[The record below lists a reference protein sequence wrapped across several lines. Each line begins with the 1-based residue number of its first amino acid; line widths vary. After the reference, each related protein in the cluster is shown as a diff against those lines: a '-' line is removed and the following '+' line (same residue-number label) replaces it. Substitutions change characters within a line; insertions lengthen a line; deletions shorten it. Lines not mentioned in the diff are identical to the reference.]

1 MESFNTKGFPFLLL
15 NSGLTKYCLTSDI
28 CLQTSV
34 VSSLKIT
41 CMRLIAAFLKMIR
54 LPNLFFMA
62 LTQVLFQ
69 FCVFYPLYRNNLPQ
83 GDLTRFI
90 LLVFASLFIAAAGY
104 IINDYFDI
112 NIDEV
117 NKPKRMVVDKVIH
130 RRWAIAWHFMLSG
143 AGIILTLLALP
154 LAQKWYLVLA
164 NVFCVILLWFYSTNF
179 KKSLL
184 TGNIVISLLTAW
196 TILIIFFSKVDMRN
210 AFDSTH
216 YRFFRFAILYAG
228 FAFIITLIRE
238 AIKDME
244 DMPGDEKYGCRT
256 MPIVWGV
263 NAAKVYVAVWLIVL
277 IAVIVILQVYILQFR
292 WWLAVAYSI
301 PSIIFPLIIILLKL
315 KGSNTTE
322 HYHKLSTLTKMVML
336 TGILSMTFF
345 YYYLWTK

>member
-1 MESFNTKGFPFLLL
+1 
-15 NSGLTKYCLTSDI
+15 
-28 CLQTSV
+28 
-34 VSSLKIT
+34 
-41 CMRLIAAFLKMIR
+41 MRLIAAFLKLVR

-69 FCVFYPLYRNNLPQ
+69 LCIYYPLYKGTVPA

-104 IINDYFDI
+104 VINDYFDI

-143 AGIILTLLALP
+143 AGILLTILALP
-154 LAQKWYLVLA
+154 FLQKWYLILA
-164 NVFCVILLWFYSTNF
+164 NIICVVLLWLYSTNF

-196 TILIIFFSKVDMRN
+196 TILIIFFSKVDLQD
-210 AFDSTH
+210 AFTSAH
-216 YRFFRFAILYAG
+216 SRFFRLAILYAG
-228 FAFIITLIRE
+228 FAFIISLIRE

-244 DMPGDEKYGCRT
+244 DMPGDAKYGCRT

-263 NAAKVYVAVWLIVL
+263 NATKVYVAVWLVVL
-277 IAVIVILQVYILQFR
+277 IAVLAILQVYVLQFK
-292 WWLAVAYSI
+292 WWLTVAYSV
-301 PSIIFPLIIILLKL
+301 PAVIFPLFILLFRL
-315 KGSNTTE
+315 KGSHTAE
-322 HYHKLSTLTKMVML
+322 QYHKLSTLAKLVMF
-336 TGILSMTFF
+336 TGILSMAVF
-345 YYYLWTK
+345 YYYL